1 METIQH
7 NQAEPKRVTI
17 LGASGSVGQN
27 TLDLIRR
34 NRDEFHI
41 TALTGNN
48 NIEQL
53 AADAI
58 EFGAE
63 FVATASEDHYKNL
76 KDALGSSG
84 IECAA
89 GESAIEEAAVRQADI
104 CMAAIVGVAGL
115 RPTLRAIEQTP
126 VIALANKECLVTAGD
141 LFMKRAEDRGA
152 HVIPVDS
159 EHSGAFQCL
168 IAEAPD
174 NIASVTLTA
183 SGGPFRNHSLSD
195 LQSVC
200 REEALQHPNWEMG
213 AKITID
219 SATMMNKGLEMI
231 EASHLFGLKAHQV
244 NMLIHPQS
252 VVHCLVTCKDGSTL
266 AQLSAPDMRVPISY
280 SLAWPKRMATPLAAI
295 DLAAIGQLTFEP
307 GDEIRFPC
315 LRLAREVLEASNVN
329 GPALN
334 AANEVAVSAFL
345 AERCGFMA
353 IPEIVESVIDKMQAS
368 ASQPDRHDLDDIMQL
383 DREARRLAL
392 EMVQLAVTNF

>member
-1 METIQH
+1 MATIETSTG
-7 NQAEPKRVTI
+7 APKRVSI

-34 NRDEFHI
+34 NRDDFRI

-58 EFGAE
+58 EFNAS
-63 FVATASEDHYKNL
+63 FVATATEGKYSAL
-76 KDALGSSG
+76 KAALGNSG
-84 IECAA
+84 IECGA
-89 GESAIEEAAVRQADI
+89 GESAIDEAACRTADI

-115 RPTLRAIEQTP
+115 RPTLKAIEQTP

-141 LFMKRAEDRGA
+141 LFMKRAADRGT

-168 IAEAPD
+168 IAESPE

-183 SGGPFRNHSLSD
+183 SGGPFRNHSLVD
-195 LQSVC
+195 LQSV
-200 REEALQHPNWEMG
+200 RKQEALNHPNWEMG

-219 SATMMNKGLEMI
+219 SATLMNKGLEMI
-231 EASHLFGLKAHQV
+231 EASHLFQLKANQV

-252 VVHCLVTCKDGSTL
+252 VIHCLVTCKDGSTL

-280 SLAWPKRMATPLAAI
+280 SLAWPRRMATPLDAI

-315 LRLAREVLEASNVN
+315 LRLAREVLEASNID

-345 AERCGFMA
+345 DERCGFMA
-353 IPEIVESVIDKMQAS
+353 IPEIVEEVIDRMQAS
-368 ASQPDRHDLDDIMQL
+368 ASKPDHHDLNDIMQL

-392 EMVQLAVTNF
+392 ELLQLAV

>member
-7 NQAEPKRVTI
+7 NHAEPKRVTI

-34 NRDEFHI
+34 NREGFHI
-41 TALTGNN
+41 AALTGNN

-58 EFGAE
+58 EFGAA
-63 FVATASEDHYKNL
+63 FVATASDDHYSAL
-76 KDALGSSG
+76 KDALGTSG
-84 IECAA
+84 IECGA
-89 GESAIEEAAVRQADI
+89 GESAVEEAATRQADI

-115 RPTLRAIEQTP
+115 RPTLKAIEQTP

-141 LFMKRAEDRGA
+141 LFMKRALDRGTQ
-152 HVIPVDS
+152 VIPVDS

-168 IAEAPD
+168 IAESPE

-183 SGGPFRNHSLSD
+183 SGGPFRNHSLTD
-195 LQSVC
+195 LQSVG
-200 REEALQHPNWEMG
+200 REEALQHPNWDMG

-280 SLAWPKRMATPLAAI
+280 SLAWPKRMATPLEAI

-315 LRLAREVLEASNVN
+315 LRLAREVLEASNID

-345 AERCGFMA
+345 EERCGFMA
-353 IPEIVESVIDKMQAS
+353 IPEIVESVIDKMHAS
-368 ASQPDRHDLDDIMQL
+368 TSQPDRHDLDDIMQL